1 MDALCKDGRQHL
13 HYVIG
18 IKGVDQKVSYGFL
31 CGDVNAG
38 DAESCPGPTQ
48 TRLMSFDAKSMQGA
62 LCYDYIL
69 PFVCSLVSMYK
80 FQTVASFSC

>member
-1 MDALCKDGRQHL
+1 M
-13 HYVIG
+13 
-18 IKGVDQKVSYGFL
+18 DQKVSYGFL

-62 LCYDYIL
+62 LGGSDPPQKWRHKPTEEVLEDIL
-69 PFVCSLVSMYK
+69 ETLEGIDRRLTGIDNIK
-80 FQTVASFSC
+80 